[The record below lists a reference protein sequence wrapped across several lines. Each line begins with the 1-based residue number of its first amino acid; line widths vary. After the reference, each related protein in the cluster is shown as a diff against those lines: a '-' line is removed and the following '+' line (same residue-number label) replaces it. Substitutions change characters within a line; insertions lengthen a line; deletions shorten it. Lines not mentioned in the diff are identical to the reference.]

1 MSPTGTASETVTGQ
15 EDAAVKKTEALSN
28 SKPREPKLLF
38 AVAKNVVTASNA
50 ARSKKQSP
58 TSIKSPEAA
67 TGEATGSKRTMFGII
82 KRAQTSE
89 AQLQQQQQ
97 SSEENRQQTSNRESK
112 SEQDLKQSS
121 LSIETE
127 DHTRSDISFVD
138 VVREIL
144 EKLVT
149 QLDSVDPRKLLA
161 VRLGGELRGLL
172 GKAQDEFAAYETE
185 FVEHADNEGVSVA
198 LQNFLASLTQVSAIA
213 ERLRTAKF
221 MLNRTF
227 KREVLFAFQ
236 EINSY
241 YTSLFMELSMA
252 VARRSGI
259 HLPLPQPV
267 SPPEPHAPTGD
278 EICLEAHQYYFGHGV
293 AKNLRKAV
301 ELYTQAANLHCA
313 VAMTCLGQMHFA
325 GNGTEK
331 DLLVAEKWL
340 ELASSAGDIE
350 ACYQLGLL
358 MCEKEAH
365 VNDPQ
370 QSDEFLSLARV
381 RFTQAAGQG
390 HRDAQYE
397 LGVFHETGRGGGCE
411 PNESEA
417 ATWYTKAADQG
428 HTAAEASLGRLF
440 LIGTQIR
447 QDIAKAVHFL
457 QRAAAKS
464 DSNAQTRLGL
474 LYTTGNGV
482 KQDMERGAA
491 DAGSSVAMTRL
502 ASLLLLHTPQQNGAL
517 TATNGSSSSAQFQ
530 DREEA
535 HDEALRL
542 LLSAGHGGHT
552 EAYYALGK
560 LLETSS
566 LLRDQS
572 AALRFYSKAATATT
586 PHTKAAKRVAT
597 MYYSAI
603 GSKTDKW
610 KAHRFYTIAANAGD
624 AEALN
629 ALGLM
634 YEEGDGCDLNF
645 RKAAECYRTA
655 ADLNSPHAHFNLGC
669 LFANGKG
676 VARNVDAAQA
686 HFRKVR

>member
-1 MSPTGTASETVTGQ
+1 MWY
-15 EDAAVKKTEALSN
+15 
-28 SKPREPKLLF
+28 
-38 AVAKNVVTASNA
+38 
-50 ARSKKQSP
+50 ARYSQ
-58 TSIKSPEAA
+58 
-67 TGEATGSKRTMFGII
+67 
-82 KRAQTSE
+82 
-89 AQLQQQQQ
+89 
-97 SSEENRQQTSNRESK
+97 RQ
-112 SEQDLKQSS
+112 
-121 LSIETE
+121 
-127 DHTRSDISFVD
+127 
-138 VVREIL
+138 
-144 EKLVT
+144 
-149 QLDSVDPRKLLA
+149 
-161 VRLGGELRGLL
+161 
-172 GKAQDEFAAYETE
+172 
-185 FVEHADNEGVSVA
+185 
-198 LQNFLASLTQVSAIA
+198 
-213 ERLRTAKF
+213 
-221 MLNRTF
+221 
-227 KREVLFAFQ
+227 
-236 EINSY
+236 
-241 YTSLFMELSMA
+241 
-252 VARRSGI
+252 
-259 HLPLPQPV
+259 
-267 SPPEPHAPTGD
+267 
-278 EICLEAHQYYFGHGV
+278 
-293 AKNLRKAV
+293 
-301 ELYTQAANLHCA
+301 
-313 VAMTCLGQMHFA
+313 
-325 GNGTEK
+325 
-331 DLLVAEKWL
+331 
-340 ELASSAGDIE
+340 
-350 ACYQLGLL
+350 
-358 MCEKEAH
+358 CEKEAH

-397 LGVFHETGRGGGCE
+397 LGKLNVVHE
-411 PNESEA
+411 SS
-417 ATWYTKAADQG
+417 DQG

-482 KQDMERGAA
+482 KQDMERGVAFLQSAA

-686 HFRKVR
+686 HFRKAVELGYSLAQQFVA